1 VMLTAQCEPPVFSSS
16 GFVWEAMNR
25 FVCE

>member
-1 VMLTAQCEPPVFSSS
+1 MLTAQCEPPVFSSS